1 MRQDIMCR
9 PDDTPMPSIQ
19 QRHKWGDGQVRKCKD
34 WDALIKWTQHPSR
47 HACFR
52 MLSDYRRVPH
62 SLEQFAFCL
71 EDSPYTEVMEEYF
84 AEHGH
89 RDPYREE
96 DMKAD
101 PGTEGY

>member
-1 MRQDIMCR
+1 
-9 PDDTPMPSIQ
+9 MPSIQ

-34 WDALIKWTQHPSR
+34 WDALVRWTQDPKR

-62 SLEQFAFCL
+62 SLEQFAYCL
-71 EDSPYTEVMEEYF
+71 EDSPYADIMEAYF

-89 RDPYREE
+89 RDPYSLGGE
-96 DMKAD
+96 
-101 PGTEGY
+101 TEGNQVASGDY